1 MYKTAVLL
9 AGGEGTRLRPVTY
22 EMPKPLVPVQGKA
35 ILTWQVMWFAKAGV
49 ERFVVIVPPKWERAF
64 SRWKQEIVQEIPVE
78 IELWTEVQPMGT
90 MGALVYHLA
99 HRLGSD
105 AFFVSNGDELKGL
118 NLQAFADFHAQYGKG
133 AVSLA
138 LVSVAQP
145 QHYGVAE
152 MDGEKIVRF
161 HEKPEKP
168 PTSLINSGLYLVDPA
183 VFAEVEKEESFLMF
197 EKDLF
202 PRLAQE
208 GRLFGCGLEGP
219 WYDCGTL
226 ERWEKAIHEWPGVV

>member
-35 ILTWQVMWFAKAGV
+35 ILTWQVLWFAKAGV
-49 ERFVVIVPPKWERAF
+49 EKFLVIIPPKWEQVF
-64 SRWKQEIVQEIPVE
+64 LRWKQETEKEIPVQ
-78 IELWTEVQPMGT
+78 IELWTEAQPMGT
-90 MGALVYHLA
+90 MGAFVHHLA
-99 HRLGSD
+99 DRLGSES
-105 AFFVSNGDELKGL
+105 FFVSNGDELKGL
-118 NLQAFADFHAQYGKG
+118 NLLSFAEFHERNGKQ

-138 LVSVAQP
+138 LISVENP

-152 MDGEKIVRF
+152 MDGEKIVKF

-168 PTSLINSGLYLVDPA
+168 PTSLINSGLYLVDPT
-183 VFAEVEKEESFLMF
+183 VFSEVSKEKLFLMF

-202 PRLAQE
+202 PRLASE
-208 GRLFGCGLEGP
+208 GRLFGCGLTGP

-226 ERWEKAIHEWPGVV
+226 ERWEKAIHEWPGRV